1 MIGITMKTVVITRK
15 YWSTGR
21 LRWFVDGKQCCL
33 GFCARSFGVPAK
45 DLLGYAAPANLS
57 PKNRVRFP
65 DWMLEQTPGH
75 VSDVET
81 AMKINDSDISV
92 IPMEEKETLLK
103 DLFLKH
109 DIKLVFRGQ
118 P

>member
-1 MIGITMKTVVITRK
+1 MG
-15 YWSTGR
+15 S
-21 LRWFVDGKQCCL
+21 LRAPISGKQCCL

-45 DLLGYAAPANLS
+45 DLLSHGVPAYLDQ
-57 PKNRVRFP
+57 KHLVKFP
-65 DWMLEQTPGH
+65 NWMLENTEDYH
-75 VSDVET
+75 SDVEK
-81 AMKINDSDISV
+81 AMRINDSASIT
-92 IPMEEKETLLK
+92 MEEKETLLK